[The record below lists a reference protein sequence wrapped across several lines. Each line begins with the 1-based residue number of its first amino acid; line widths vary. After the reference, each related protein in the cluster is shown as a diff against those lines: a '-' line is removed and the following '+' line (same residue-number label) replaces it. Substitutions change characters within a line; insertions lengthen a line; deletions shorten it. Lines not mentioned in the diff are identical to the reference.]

1 MADIHDVVG
10 LDIASL
16 VVMPSILI
24 ISTIKTENG
33 TGEPMKNNNISALL
47 KRGWSALTSPD
58 PKMDKKERVL
68 RHWCSILT
76 LVMAT
81 FGLWCNISL
90 GRDPGFLY
98 ALVSITVAMIAAG
111 VFHIKPHK
119 H

>member
-1 MADIHDVVG
+1 
-10 LDIASL
+10 
-16 VVMPSILI
+16 
-24 ISTIKTENG
+24 
-33 TGEPMKNNNISALL
+33 MKNNNIYALL

-58 PKMDKKERVL
+58 PKMDKKERLV

-90 GRDPGFLY
+90 GRDPGYLY

-111 VFHIKPHK
+111 VFHIKSHK